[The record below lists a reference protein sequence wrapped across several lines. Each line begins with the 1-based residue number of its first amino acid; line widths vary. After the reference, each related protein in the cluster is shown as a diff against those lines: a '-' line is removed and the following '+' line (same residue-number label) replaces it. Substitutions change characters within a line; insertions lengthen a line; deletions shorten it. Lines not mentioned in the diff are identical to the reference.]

1 MAEGFAEESP
11 EGDLERRAERAI
23 WDVLRTGTA
32 QESAELPE
40 ELRHL
45 DEKHR
50 AQEIRLK
57 GELVAQELQLRR
69 NYARGLLAILAIQLL
84 IADAVFVAFAWA
96 GEHWRLTTAVI
107 DTWLAAVVVQV
118 VGVVLVVTRHLFPQ
132 RDGQTP

>member
-1 MAEGFAEESP
+1 MAEGLAAEVSDYDPQRQAEH
-11 EGDLERRAERAI
+11 DIRYLLRAGA
-23 WDVLRTGTA
+23 A

-45 DEKHR
+45 EEKHR

-57 GELVAQELQLRR
+57 GALVAQELQLRR
-69 NYARGLLAILAIQLL
+69 SYARGLLVILAVQLM
-84 IADAVFVAFAWA
+84 IADCVFVAFSWA

-107 DTWLAAVVVQV
+107 DTWLAAVVIQV

-132 RDGQTP
+132 RDGG

>member
-1 MAEGFAEESP
+1 MPEGFAGESSDVDP
-11 EGDLERRAERAI
+11 ERQAERDI
-23 WDVLRTGTA
+23 WDVLRAGAA

-69 NYARGLLAILAIQLL
+69 NYARGLLAILAVQLV

-96 GEHWRLTTAVI
+96 GEQWHLTTGVI
-107 DTWLAAVVVQV
+107 DVWLATVVVEV
-118 VGVVLVVTRHLFPQ
+118 VGVVHVVTRHLFPQ
-132 RDGQTP
+132 RDG